1 MNKIVNPTFKILND
15 TFPDK
20 KNIDKSKLQMTTE
33 GMYSVSGKEGSKFVT
48 KIILRNMGKNKNITV
63 TDCTGNNGSETLM
76 FAKYFTKVNS
86 IEIEDIN
93 YQVLKNNI
101 DIYKYKNINLI
112 KGNSILELP
121 NLEQDVI
128 VIDAP
133 WGGPDYKNKKQLKLY
148 LDNLE
153 LADIFNQFKNRA
165 KLFVLKVPVNY
176 DINNF
181 LLSTMSL
188 KIKIYTFKKNERIKY
203 FIIVI
208 FTK

>member
-1 MNKIVNPTFKILND
+1 MNKIVNPTFKILNE

-33 GMYSVSGKEGSKFVT
+33 GVYSVSGKEGSKFVT
-48 KIILRNMGKNKNITV
+48 KIILRNMKKNKNITV

-76 FAKYFTKVNS
+76 FAKYFDKVNS

-101 DIYKYKNINLI
+101 DVYQFKNINLI
-112 KGNSILELP
+112 KGNSIIELP

-133 WGGPDYKNKKQLKLY
+133 WGGPDYKYKKQLKLY

-176 DINNF
+176 DINNL
-181 LLSTMSL
+181 LLSTLSY

>member
-20 KNIDKSKLQMTTE
+20 KNIDKTKLKMTTE
-33 GMYSVSGKEGSKFVT
+33 GMYSVSGKIGSKFVA
-48 KIILRNMGKNKNITV
+48 KIILRNMGKNKNITI

-76 FAKYFTKVNS
+76 FAKYFAKVNS

-101 DIYKYKNINLI
+101 DVYQFKNINLI
-112 KGNSILELP
+112 KGNSIIELP

-133 WGGPDYKNKKQLKLY
+133 WGGPDYKNKTQLKLY

-153 LADIFNQFKNRA
+153 LADIFNQFKDRA

-176 DINNF
+176 DINNL
-181 LLSTMSL
+181 LLSTLSH
-188 KIKIYTFKKNERIKY
+188 KIKIYTFKKNEKIKY
-203 FIIVI
+203 LIIVI
-208 FTK
+208 STK